1 MTMTRDRTF
10 EDELEIRALVENW
23 AIWRDTGG
31 FDAFLDLWH
40 PDGWMMA
47 TWFQASA
54 ADFTARARAAFEQ
67 GARSMHILGGTG
79 VEIQGDHAVAQTRMQ
94 ILQRAVV
101 HGEEVDVTCYGRFHD
116 FLQRHEGRWK
126 LVLRQ
131 PVYEFDTMAPVSP
144 GARLTLE
151 KDLLARFPEG
161 YRHLAYL
168 QTKAGFDV
176 KRDMPGARGPEIE
189 ALVERGRRWLADEP
203 VDLRA
208 PLT

>member
-1 MTMTRDRTF
+1 MTTPDRAF
-10 EDELEIRALVENW
+10 EDELEIRSLIENW
-23 AIWRDTGG
+23 AVWRDTGR
-31 FDAFLDLWH
+31 FDAFLELWH

-67 GARSMHILGGTG
+67 GARSTHILGGTG
-79 VEIQGDHAVAQTRMQ
+79 VEINGDHAIAQTRMQ

-101 HGEEVDVTCYGRFHD
+101 HDLEVDVICYGRFYD
-116 FLQRHEGRWK
+116 FLQQHEGRWK

-131 PVYEFDTMAPVSP
+131 PVYEFDTMTPASP
-144 GARLTLE
+144 GAQPTLDKE
-151 KDLLARFPEG
+151 LLSQFPEG

-168 QTKAGFDV
+168 QTKGGFNV
-176 KRDMPGARGPEIE
+176 KRDMPGSRGPEME
-189 ALVERGRRWLADEP
+189 ALLKRGRQWLAHEAI
-203 VDLRA
+203 DLRA